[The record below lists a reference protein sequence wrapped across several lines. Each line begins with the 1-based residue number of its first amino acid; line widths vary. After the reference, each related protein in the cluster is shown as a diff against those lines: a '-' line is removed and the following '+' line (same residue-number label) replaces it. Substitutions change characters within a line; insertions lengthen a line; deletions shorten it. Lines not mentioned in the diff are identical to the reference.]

1 MPRVKRLQPGSEWNE
16 LTTTAADWKAAD
28 PALLGTML
36 GQLHLI
42 RAFEETVLELAGEG
56 LVHGPA
62 HSSIGQ
68 EGGAVG
74 SIVSLRSAD
83 AVNGSHRGH
92 HQFLAKSLTH
102 VTKGVLDLGSL
113 VTQEVA
119 EVLQRTLAE
128 ILGLAQGYCAGR
140 GGSMHLQWFE
150 AGALGTNAIVGGGVP
165 MAAGNAWAQKHSGT
179 SDVTVTYFGDGAAN
193 IGSVLESLN
202 ITSAWDLPLCFFI
215 ENNGYAVSTTV
226 EEATGEPRLS
236 ARALGFGIP
245 AWRVDGM
252 DPLAV
257 HLAMERALSRL
268 RAGEGPVVI
277 EALVYRFFHQNGP
290 FPGSAFG
297 YRTKEEEAAWRAR
310 DPLER
315 VAAEMTKL
323 GLIDSGGVASVRSQA
338 VEAMKA
344 AAAALT
350 EQDPD
355 DKPGVRRIRPSLWPD
370 PAFVDVGIRGDLSE
384 IEGARAVEQPDFRG
398 ELKRGKFIDAVWRV
412 MDRRMTEDDRIV
424 VLGEDVHKLNGG
436 TNGATKGLAKKFP
449 GRVLGTPIS
458 ENAFAGLGGGLALDG
473 RFRPVVEFM
482 YPDFLWV
489 AADQVFNQIG
499 KARHMFGGRNPV
511 PLVLRT
517 KVAMGTGYGSQ
528 HSMDP
533 AGIFATSVGWRIMA
547 PSTPYDYVGMMNAAL
562 AIEDPVL
569 VLEHVDLYGTEGDIP
584 VDDLNYQ
591 IPFGRAA
598 VRRAGRDV
606 TVLTYLSMVSHSLEA
621 IEQTGIDAEL
631 IDLRFLDRAS
641 LDWET
646 IGESVRKTNAV
657 LIVEQGGL
665 GTSYGGWLADEIQR
679 RFFDWL
685 DQPVQRVTGGEA
697 APSISKVLERA
708 AIARTS
714 DVVGGLERVRAAFGG
729 APGASDREGLGAD
742 SSRQSFGTP
751 LGISPAAPAPHP
763 GEVRR

>member
-1 MPRVKRLQPGSEWNE
+1 MPRVKRLQPGSTWNE
-16 LTTTAADWKAAD
+16 LSTTAADWKAAD
-28 PALLGTML
+28 PALLATML

-92 HQFLAKSLTH
+92 HQFLAKALTH
-102 VTKGVLDLGSL
+102 VTKGALDLGSL
-113 VTQEVA
+113 VTPEVA
-119 EVLQRTLAE
+119 GVLQRTLAE

-202 ITSAWDLPLCFFI
+202 LTSAWGLPLCFFM

-257 HLAMERALSRL
+257 HLAMERALARL

-277 EALVYRFFHQNGP
+277 EALVYRYFHQNGP

-297 YRTKEEEAAWRAR
+297 YRTREEEAAWRAR
-310 DPLER
+310 DPLDR

-323 GLIDSGGVASVRSQA
+323 GLIDADGVASVRSQA
-338 VEAMKA
+338 VQAMKA
-344 AAAALT
+344 AAAALV

-355 DKPGVRRIRPSLWPD
+355 AKPGVRRIRPSLWPD
-370 PAFVDVGIRGDLSE
+370 PEFVDVGIRGDLSE
-384 IEGARAVEQPDFRG
+384 LAGARVVEQADFTG
-398 ELKRGKFIDAVWRV
+398 SLKRGKFIDAVAGV
-412 MDRRMTEDDRIV
+412 MDRRMGADERIV
-424 VLGEDVHKLNGG
+424 VLGEDVHRLGGG
-436 TNGATKGLAKKFP
+436 TNGATKGLAKKYP

-533 AGIFATSVGWRIMA
+533 VGIFATSAGWRIMA

-562 AIEDPVL
+562 AIGDPVL
-569 VLEHVDLYGTEGDIP
+569 VLEHVDLYGSEGDIP
-584 VDDLNYQ
+584 VDDLDYQ

-606 TVLTYLSMVSHSLEA
+606 TVLTYLSMVSHAAEA

-641 LDWET
+641 LDWDT
-646 IGESVRKTNAV
+646 VGESVKKTNAV
-657 LIVEQGGL
+657 LIVEQGAL

-679 RFFDWL
+679 RYFDWL
-685 DQPVQRVTGGEA
+685 DQPVQRVTGGQA
-697 APSISKVLERA
+697 SPSISRVLERA
-708 AIARTS
+708 AIARTAE
-714 DVVGGLERVRAAFGG
+714 VVAGLERVRAAFGG
-729 APGASDREGLGAD
+729 AAGHAGLGEN
-742 SSRQSFGTP
+742 SWRQSFGTP
-751 LGISPAAPAPHP
+751 PGISPAAPAPRSS
-763 GEVRR
+763 GQAAR